1 MRFSVL
7 ILAFIS
13 HISFAQDLQDVIY
26 KKDGSILR
34 GQLIEQDFTNGTYK
48 IQLAGGSVFNITK
61 DEIDKITKEQP
72 FNNTAQTGS
81 GININ
86 VENNP
91 SINQAPVVT
100 QKPVIK
106 QTSFAN
112 TYIKKPKKENR
123 HSIRIGRMTKDITD
137 SNDNGVGFTGFN
149 IAYQYNLDKHFAIYT
164 EYNNGDLNST
174 VRDGDDY
181 YIDSHQ
187 KDNYNFYGTEVSAM
201 LSSNNFQGWQFY
213 AGLGAFQETF
223 TYFDDSTTV
232 SGAVVTLGMGYSWQN
247 LQLNLRLSGHGSDDY
262 EKTPDYYSDDDI
274 SATNVVLQL
283 GFNFD

>member
-7 ILAFIS
+7 ILALIS

-72 FNNTAQTGS
+72 FNKTAQTGS

-86 VENNP
+86 VENSP

-100 QKPVIK
+100 QEPVIK

-112 TYIKKPKKENR
+112 TYVETPKKESH
-123 HSIRIGRMTKDITD
+123 HSIRVGRMTKDITD

-149 IAYQYNLDKHFAIYT
+149 IAYQYNLNKHFAIYT
-164 EYNNGDLNST
+164 EYNNGDLNSE
-174 VRDGDDY
+174 VIDGEDY
-181 YIDSHQ
+181 YIDSYY
-187 KDNYNFYGTEVSAM
+187 KDNYSFYGTEVSAM

-213 AGLGAFQETF
+213 AGLGLFEEKLTSDFYDESATG
-223 TYFDDSTTV
+223 STV
-232 SGAVVTLGMGYSWQN
+232 ILGLGYSWQK
-247 LQLNLRLSGHGSDDY
+247 LQLQLRIGIDDSSDYDSEISGTTANIQFGLN
-262 EKTPDYYSDDDI
+262 I
-274 SATNVVLQL
+274 
-283 GFNFD
+283 